1 MGSEAQEVITSFRAR
16 KVLILSLFSGLGDS
30 VAKAMKKKPKGRTIG
45 RKPPKRKVRNS
56 KPILEYV
63 SWPQVE
69 SLCEQLAEKVRRFAP
84 HVLIG
89 VSRGGLVPV
98 RLLSDILNNHT
109 VATIRIE
116 FYKSMEQTT
125 DFPRVTQPI
134 SLDIRGLRVLIVDD
148 VADTGRS
155 LLVAK
160 ELARRGMASEVK
172 VATLHYKPR
181 SLIKPDFY
189 IKETNKW
196 LVYPWEVHEVKGQL
210 KHL

>member
-1 MGSEAQEVITSFRAR
+1 MAGRI
-16 KVLILSLFSGLGDS
+16 
-30 VAKAMKKKPKGRTIG
+30 KKKKFAGGKFKKTVRKSASLKSGTNPKSRSS
-45 RKPPKRKVRNS
+45 KS
-56 KPILEYV
+56 KPHITKPKSLSSKPALEYV
-63 SWPQVE
+63 SWTQVQ
-69 SLCEQLAEKVRRFAP
+69 SMCEQLAEKVRRFAP

-98 RLLSDILNNHT
+98 RLLSDSLNNHT

-148 VADTGRS
+148 VVDTGRS

-160 ELARRGMASEVK
+160 ELARRGMASDVK
-172 VATLHYKPR
+172 VATIHYKPR

-196 LVYPWEVHEVKGQL
+196 LVYPWEVHEVKNQL